1 MQASDPRK
9 EMVIAYGFTDVEL
22 IDLQAVYFVSF
33 DRHVDSQCAS
43 GKDLKA
49 SRRVALSAEAAT
61 AGLSKWVSD
70 DCLES

>member
-1 MQASDPRK
+1 
-9 EMVIAYGFTDVEL
+9 MVIAYGFTDVEL